1 MPRLGHLWLGTV
13 TAGGRNSG
21 TDNRIVLIVNVG
33 GDRMDNVHHT
43 FGDTAQDDL
52 ERDQANIYEV
62 TQDDIDTVTGFVP
75 GTVNTD
81 SLNTSSIRLAI
92 RGNDA
97 WTPKSAFVWGREQR
111 EEGQVV
117 PLGLVI
123 DLRRSILI
131 SGVLANVTLSQD
143 ADEGPVSFLIP
154 QVTPGGANMLIRSL
168 LVAMITADVDDAG
181 TDDPIRLR
189 ITTADG
195 RVVLDHV
202 IKDTDQNDQE
212 QGQANIYFI
221 PVAMAFTRAELGE
234 RAIELSIESGDDD
247 AWLPK
252 NFFVFGLSAE
262 LPDFFSP
269 QVEPLVQVTTWPF
282 GWMSTDEDE
291 GRRTAILPLL
301 PLPPTIP

>member
-1 MPRLGHLWLGTV
+1 MSQLGHLWLGTV

-33 GDRMDNVHHT
+33 GDRTDNVHHT

-75 GTVNTD
+75 GTVDTD

-97 WTPKSAFVWGREQR
+97 WTPKSVFVWGREQR
-111 EEGQVV
+111 EEGQVI

-123 DLRRSILI
+123 NLRRSIFI
-131 SGVLANVTLSQD
+131 SGVLANVTLSTD
-143 ADEGPVSFLIP
+143 TDEGPTSFLIP
-154 QVTPGGANMLIRSL
+154 QVTRGGASMLIRSL
-168 LVAMITADVDDAG
+168 LVAMVTADEDDAG
-181 TDDPIRLR
+181 TDDRIRLR

-195 RVVLDHV
+195 RVVLDQV
-202 IKDTDQNDQE
+202 IRDTEQDDQE

-221 PVAMAFTRAELGE
+221 PVATAFTRAELGD
-234 RAIELSIESGDDD
+234 RSIELSIEGDD
-247 AWLPK
+247 AWLPA

-262 LPDFFSP
+262 LPSAFSP
-269 QVEPLVQVTTWPF
+269 QVEPLVHVTTWPF
-282 GWMSTDEDE
+282 GTMSRDQDE
-291 GRRTAILPLL
+291 GRERAILPLV
-301 PLPPTIP
+301 PLSPAIP

>member
-1 MPRLGHLWLGTV
+1 MPQLGHLWLGTV

-21 TDNRIVLIVNVG
+21 TDHRIVLIVNVG

-75 GTVNTD
+75 GTVDTD
-81 SLNTSSIRLAI
+81 SLNASSIRLAI
-92 RGNDA
+92 SGNDA
-97 WTPKSAFVWGREQR
+97 WTPKSVFVWGREQR

-123 DLRRSILI
+123 NLRRSIVI
-131 SGVLANVTLSQD
+131 GGVLANVTLSTD
-143 ADEGPVSFLIP
+143 PDEGPTSFGIP
-154 QVTPGGANMLIRSL
+154 QVTPGGANMPIRSL
-168 LVAMITADVDDAG
+168 LVAMITADEDDAG

-189 ITTADG
+189 ITTVDG
-195 RVVLDHV
+195 RVVLDQV
-202 IKDTDQNDQE
+202 IEDTEQDDQE

-221 PVAMAFTRAELGE
+221 PVETAFTRAELGD
-234 RAIELSIESGDDD
+234 RSIELSIEGDDGD
-247 AWLPK
+247 AWLPA

-262 LPDFFSP
+262 LPSAFSP
-269 QVEPLVQVTTWPF
+269 QVEPLVHVTTWPF
-282 GWMSTDEDE
+282 GTMSTDQDE
-291 GRRTAILPLL
+291 GRQRAILPLV
-301 PLPPTIP
+301 PLPPAIP